1 MAVAGAAVEVEG
13 QSNKSRVASSE
24 KERPIPI
31 PRSLKYCRFDLATS
45 CYKERQ
51 AATALLRR

>member
-1 MAVAGAAVEVEG
+1 VAGAAVEVEG
-13 QSNKSRVASSE
+13 QSNKYRVASSE